1 MANKSTEYL
10 ESEAICASF
19 SPALTIPS
27 MNTSN
32 ISRLPKHAGRTALGQ
47 SLDVLLKK
55 QEIFATTV
63 WEFFNSLGYRLD
75 QHDQDLKTVRDRLWN
90 IEHSERRTCEENR
103 TWLPAYRNPAGSRG
117 NEGIGPTQERRN
129 GNESFCLAGVAG
141 KDDPRRIAARRGQKV
156 TADGERL
163 MDQAQ
168 TRYGEIFPCAGRNWE
183 GCVTEERGFLMF
195 WFNSADGNTHVI
207 SERKEP
213 AEKAS

>member
-1 MANKSTEYL
+1 MAQKSTEYL

-27 MNTSN
+27 MNTFN
-32 ISRLPKHAGRTALGQ
+32 LPQLPKHAGRTALGQ

-55 QEIFATTV
+55 QEIFAATV

-75 QHDQDLKTVRDRLWN
+75 RHDQDLKTVRDRIWN
-90 IEHSERRTCEENR
+90 IEHSKGRLHEENL
-103 TWLPAYRNPAGSRG
+103 TWLSSYRNPAGSGGDEDPGRTPG
-117 NEGIGPTQERRN
+117 RRN
-129 GNESFCLAGVAG
+129 GHGSFCLAGASG
-141 KDDPRRIAARRGQKV
+141 KDDPRRIAAHRGQKV

-163 MDQAQ
+163 MEQA
-168 TRYGEIFPCAGRNWE
+168 RAHYGEIFPCTGRNWE

-213 AEKAS
+213 AAKAS

>member
-1 MANKSTEYL
+1 MAYKSTEYL

-19 SPALTIPS
+19 SPALTIPN
-27 MNTSN
+27 MNTVN
-32 ISRLPKHAGRTALGQ
+32 LSRLPKHEGRTTLGQ

-75 QHDQDLKTVRDRLWN
+75 RHDQDLETVRDRIWN
-90 IEHSERRTCEENR
+90 IEHSEGRIHEEKHEK
-103 TWLPAYRNPAGSRG
+103 LQAHRNPARSGG
-117 NEGIGPTQERRN
+117 DEGIGPTQGRRD
-129 GNESFCLAGVAG
+129 GHGSLCLAGVAG
-141 KDDPRRIAARRGQKV
+141 KDDPRRTATRKGQKV

-163 MDQAQ
+163 LEQARV
-168 TRYGEIFPCAGRNWE
+168 RYGEVSPCAGRNWE

-213 AEKAS
+213 AAKAS